1 MVTATTVSPT
11 RKSDQGGAKGVE
23 MGIMLTLKEGCERG
37 ATGVQ
42 QGVQQGITLK
52 RGPKGVQKG
61 YFCVGKSGLGLA
73 LWA

>member
-1 MVTATTVSPT
+1 M
-11 RKSDQGGAKGVE
+11 E

-61 YFCVGKSGLGLA
+61 YFCVGKSGLGLT